1 MMPRSIQIFAYSVTI
16 AVLIALDIW
25 AMTVIISWQ
34 PFAKRYENS
43 SIETEAPAAVA
54 PIGGTD
60 ASQTVSAAPAAGPA
74 QQPAED
80 SAVTT
85 EVSNPTVAPEAEPGA
100 EKMSDGVT
108 MVASASPEAA
118 SPPVASALQS
128 EKEPAQ
134 PGTGPSNPSEPAERV
149 SAVVPTRE
157 ADPPAVIPV
166 PEPVRAPPRISQ
178 EEADAPVMRGDAL
191 FMTGDVTS
199 ARLFYECGAVG
210 GSGVAA
216 LRLGATFDPAFL
228 AKAGW
233 GQVPSDLGKA
243 RYWYRRASELGNSD
257 AGILL
262 NSMGN
267 AGE

>member
-1 MMPRSIQIFAYSVTI
+1 
-16 AVLIALDIW
+16 
-25 AMTVIISWQ
+25 
-34 PFAKRYENS
+34 
-43 SIETEAPAAVA
+43 
-54 PIGGTD
+54 
-60 ASQTVSAAPAAGPA
+60 
-74 QQPAED
+74 
-80 SAVTT
+80 
-85 EVSNPTVAPEAEPGA
+85 
-100 EKMSDGVT
+100 
-108 MVASASPEAA
+108 
-118 SPPVASALQS
+118 
-128 EKEPAQ
+128 
-134 PGTGPSNPSEPAERV
+134 
-149 SAVVPTRE
+149 
-157 ADPPAVIPV
+157 
-166 PEPVRAPPRISQ
+166 
-178 EEADAPVMRGDAL
+178 MRGDAL